1 VTRARAFDPV
11 ARLIDPAFVSANRA
25 GRLASRQESRLGD
38 GAYRSRF
45 ERVSGSVAAV
55 GVAAAAI
62 LSARDVAATSE
73 VERFGIWIL
82 SGAIVLLAAVTFR
95 PWADPLGRDLRSGL
109 VHCVTG
115 RPVGHTRLSG
125 LGRGGLA
132 TRYDVTIGDRRF
144 AVPAWLWAAVDDGRT
159 VHAYYLPRSMAL
171 VSLEGVDD
179 PDNPPILPAAS
190 RRPIPR
196 RERPGLTR

>member
-1 VTRARAFDPV
+1 MRALDPV
-11 ARLIDPAFVSANRA
+11 ARLVDPAFVSANRA

-45 ERVSGSVAAV
+45 ERVAGSIAAV

-62 LSARDVAATSE
+62 LSARDLAASSDL
-73 VERFGIWIL
+73 ERLAVWLL
-82 SGAIVLLAAVTFR
+82 SGAIVVFAAITFR
-95 PWADPLGRDLRSGL
+95 PWADPLGSDVRAGL
-109 VHCVTG
+109 VERVTG
-115 RPVGHTRLSG
+115 RPVGHARVGG

-144 AVPAWLWAAVDDGRT
+144 AVPAWLWAAVDDART

-171 VSLEGVDD
+171 VSLEATDD

-196 RERPGLTR
+196 RERPGPAR